1 MINNPQQQAQSE
13 SAKGTVNL
21 KALALQMEKLALL
34 EAKVKNAPP
43 DEDFHRQAKLTAHG
57 IFRLIVMGEIKRGKS
72 SLINALLG
80 TENLVPV
87 HSDVATSTVFK
98 IHEGP
103 ELKYT
108 VYFEKDSGK
117 GKKVIRP
124 DEVND
129 YGTEAGNPHNVKE
142 VEFIRVESPAGP
154 LKNGLVI
161 VDTPGVGG
169 LFKKHREITFR
180 HAPNADGI
188 FFVAESDG
196 APIGEDEVQFLKDL
210 RDTTQL
216 ITFIQTKS
224 SKSDTEARK
233 ARMQNNISIL
243 RDKVGIPEKDITYFV
258 VDSKLKMEAD
268 SSKDKEDLEDSG
280 YIPLMKYLH
289 NSLRRNQ
296 EINVARSGLT
306 RTYAKILPIKQEI
319 EQRLRIL
326 ETSSA
331 EERDKMDK
339 ELKNAQ
345 EQLQEWETVKK
356 PQILEKFKKGLTLL
370 NHKAQDELMVL
381 QPGGPLYAASSEMI
395 FSATDK
401 EALLALL
408 QQVEGNLHS
417 EASRIFLIIANRAKT
432 DTLQVMQELMISL
445 AVTNEPNHE
454 TELLRQTQGNSN
466 LMVNASAV
474 NRLVTNQIESTFFE
488 NARTGLYGGM
498 AGVAIASVVGGIV
511 GSVVPVVGT
520 LVGSWV
526 GMTIAGIWGSR
537 EAVKLDADRK
547 LKAMQQQADSGLQQ
561 AFASSYQSANKEINR
576 LLAEIQSEAA
586 STIQKVLNQANANLV
601 KRRQEL
607 TQQAQ
612 ASQKEINDK
621 KKIFTALQGELLS
634 LEKSLTAFR
643 RTIP

>member
-117 GKKVIRP
+117 EKKVIRP